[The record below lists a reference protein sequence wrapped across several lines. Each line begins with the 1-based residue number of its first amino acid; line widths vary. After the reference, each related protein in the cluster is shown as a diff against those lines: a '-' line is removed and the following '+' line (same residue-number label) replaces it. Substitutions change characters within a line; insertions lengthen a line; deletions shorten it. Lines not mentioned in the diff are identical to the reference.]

1 MKYISDNLNDFEF
14 HDAVLEFVSFK
25 ENTLIVT
32 AKALNIHK
40 DTKQNTND
48 YDAEIKSAL
57 ITFEKFGVT
66 SLEFL
71 RAYKTNSKGKLYTND
86 PQIIYYN
93 KIAKDVLI
101 KELKSSISLNGL
113 NVLNILTENRKTV
126 IELETNFN
134 SVFTAICS
142 YSNVKIEWDE
152 YCGRAWYEHYRNYQY
167 NVTLVTKFRKQKNIV
182 RILQILDDDG
192 NTTEVRASM
201 HYNNKD
207 YFGVGTDYFWIDAI
221 ADLQKQLPNNVIL
234 KCCIACKHGSLCPV
248 GDNLNEVFCVKD
260 ICPKQK
266 SDLFF
271 YTEDENE
278 RTKRSREY
286 FSQCEN
292 FKPQKKIYFTYNDF
306 YYYLKK

>member
-1 MKYISDNLNDFEF
+1 MKYISDNLNDFTF
-14 HDAVLEFVSFK
+14 HDTVFKFVSFK

-32 AKALNIHK
+32 ATGLNIHK
-40 DTKQNTND
+40 DTKQNTNN
-48 YDAEIKSAL
+48 YDEEIESAL
-57 ITFEKFGVT
+57 ITFEDFEAN
-66 SLEFL
+66 SLEL
-71 RAYKTNSKGKLYTND
+71 MQAYQTDAKGNLYTND
-86 PQIIYYN
+86 PQIIYHN
-93 KIAKDVLI
+93 KNAEEALI
-101 KELKSSISLNGL
+101 KKLKSSISLNGL
-113 NVLNILTENRKTV
+113 NILSKNEKTV

-152 YCGRAWYEHYRNYQY
+152 YCGRAWYEHNRNYQY
-167 NVTLVTKFRKQKNIV
+167 NVTLVTKFREQKNIV

-201 HYNNKD
+201 YYNNKE

-292 FKPQKKIYFTYNDF
+292 FKPQEKNYYTYNDF

>member
-1 MKYISDNLNDFEF
+1 MKFISDNLNDFTF

-40 DTKQNTND
+40 NTKQNTND
-48 YDAEIKSAL
+48 YDAEIESAL

-142 YSNVKIEWDE
+142 YSNVKVEWDE
-152 YCGRAWYEHYRNYQY
+152 YCGRAWYEHNKNYQY
-167 NVTLVTKFRKQKNIV
+167 NVTLVTKFGEQKNIV
-182 RILQILDDDG
+182 RILQVLDDDG
-192 NTTEVRASM
+192 NTT
-201 HYNNKD
+201 
-207 YFGVGTDYFWIDAI
+207 
-221 ADLQKQLPNNVIL
+221 
-234 KCCIACKHGSLCPV
+234 
-248 GDNLNEVFCVKD
+248 
-260 ICPKQK
+260 
-266 SDLFF
+266 
-271 YTEDENE
+271 
-278 RTKRSREY
+278 
-286 FSQCEN
+286 
-292 FKPQKKIYFTYNDF
+292 
-306 YYYLKK
+306 